1 MTSKTEAVLLALEAR
16 LKTIATSTRRVLRD
30 EGVPQEIPADGLV
43 MLRDG
48 DPGEPEELL
57 GGQGPYL
64 YAHEA
69 EIDLFV
75 QASDPFRRAGAFDAL
90 KVAVAAALDADPTLG
105 GAVDALIYAAPA
117 ASEEGTE
124 GMAGAKKGTI
134 PVTLEYQSDS
144 RI

>member
-1 MTSKTEAVLLALEAR
+1 MTSKTEAVLRALEAR
-16 LKTIATSTRRVLRD
+16 LQTIAISTRRVLRD
-30 EGVPQEIPADGLV
+30 EGVPQEVPADGLV
-43 MLRDG
+43 ILHDG

-64 YAHEA
+64 YAHDA
-69 EIDLFV
+69 EIGVIV
-75 QASDPFRRAGAFDAL
+75 QSAKPAVRAAKFDAL
-90 KVAVAAALDADPTLG
+90 KVAVAGALDADPTLG

-117 ASEEGTE
+117 ASEEGIE

-134 PVTLEYQSDS
+134 PVTLEYQSES